1 MEEPEETGKKFR
13 GFMRLIDEK
22 NLFIICLRK
31 GLIMRIVSGIRQYYR
46 KRRHRKQFAA
56 DCSRYSS
63 MNNDISFQINP
74 DNVMPAYEEEAQA
87 GSLDEHYFLQDI
99 WMARQIRL
107 RGVREH
113 YDVGSRIDGF
123 IAHLLSMD
131 IEVTLIDIRCL
142 DIQMNNLKFQQGDAT
157 DLSGF
162 ADNSVLSLSS
172 LHAIEHF
179 GLGRY
184 GDEIDPYAWKKV
196 LHSFERVL
204 AKNGILYISV
214 PVGERNHVVF
224 NAHRVFAP
232 QSIIAEVSGMEL
244 VKFAYIENYKVHEIE
259 DFDLIDSQMAG
270 KDYLCGCF
278 VFRKKWY

>member
-1 MEEPEETGKKFR
+1 
-13 GFMRLIDEK
+13 
-22 NLFIICLRK
+22 
-31 GLIMRIVSGIRQYYR
+31 MRIVSGIRQYYR
-46 KRRHRKQFAA
+46 KRRYRKKFMS
-56 DCSRYSS
+56 DCSRYNS
-63 MNNDISFQINP
+63 MNNDISFQINA

-113 YDVGSRIDGF
+113 YDVGSRVDGF

-142 DIQMNNLKFQQGDAT
+142 DIQIDHLKFRQGDAT
-157 DLSGF
+157 NLSGF

-184 GDEIDPYAWKKV
+184 GDEIDPCAWKKV

-204 AKNGILYISV
+204 ARNGILYISV

-244 VKFAYIENYKVHEIE
+244 IKFAYVENYKVHEIE
-259 DFDLIDSQMAG
+259 DFDLIDSLMAG

-278 VFRKKWY
+278 VFRKK

>member
-1 MEEPEETGKKFR
+1 MKKSFVVCM
-13 GFMRLIDEK
+13 G
-22 NLFIICLRK
+22 K
-31 GLIMRIVSGIRQYYR
+31 GLIMRSVDGIRQYCKKRRYR
-46 KRRHRKQFAA
+46 KRFLS
-56 DCSRYSS
+56 DCNRYNSS
-63 MNNDISFQINP
+63 NDDISFQINP
-74 DNVMPAYEEEAQA
+74 DDVMPVYEEEAQA
-87 GSLDEHYFLQDI
+87 GNLDEHYFLQDI

-107 RGVREH
+107 CGVREH
-113 YDVGSRIDGF
+113 YDVGSRVDGF

-142 DIQMNNLKFQQGDAT
+142 DIHMNNLKFRQGDAT
-157 DLSGF
+157 NLSGF

-204 AKNGILYISV
+204 AKDGVLYISV
-214 PVGERNHVVF
+214 PVGERNHIVF

-244 VKFAYIENYKVHEIE
+244 IKFAYIENYKVHEVE
-259 DFDLIDSQMAG
+259 DFGLIDSQMAG

-278 VFRKKWY
+278 VFIKK